1 MDELKDSNMSVSD
14 DPQKQAFRISVYF
27 KGMGMGAADVVP
39 GVSGG
44 TVAFITGIYEELINS
59 LTAFNVGALKLLFAG
74 KIKALWQHVNASFL
88 LVLFGGILTSI
99 FSLTKFI
106 SWALINHPLLVWS
119 YFFGLIFASVITM
132 GRDINFKRW
141 LNALVFV
148 LAAWLAFEITRVSGV
163 QASPSTLFFFF
174 AGAIAICAMILPGI
188 SGSFILLLLGMYQ
201 PVIDAVHNF
210 NGLVLITFAAG
221 CAVGL
226 LSFTHLLSWLLRRF
240 HAATLAALT
249 GFMLGS
255 LNKVWP
261 WKTSVDSVALGGVLE
276 SNVWPS
282 QYQLVTQADPQLA
295 GVLLMAGLGLLTVF
309 LINLS
314 NNAKTAD

>member
-1 MDELKDSNMSVSD
+1 MAGTEPVAESELEQNYKSN
-14 DPQKQAFRISVYF
+14 RIGLFF
-27 KGMGMGAADVVP
+27 KGMAMGAADVVP

-59 LTAFNVGALKLLFAG
+59 LTAFNLKAVKLLLSG
-74 KIKALWQHVNASFL
+74 NIKAVWQHVNATFL

-106 SWALINHPLLVWS
+106 SWALNTHPKLVWG
-119 YFFGLIFASVITM
+119 YFFGLIAASVVLI
-132 GRDINFKRW
+132 GRQIKFSQW
-141 LNALVFV
+141 SNAAVFV
-148 LAAWLAFEITRVSGV
+148 LAAWLAFELTRLSSV
-163 QASPSTLFFFF
+163 ATTPSQLFFFV

-210 NGLVLITFAAG
+210 NGLILGTFALG
-221 CAVGL
+221 CATGL
-226 LSFTHLLSWLLRRF
+226 LSFTHLLSWLLRHF

-261 WKTSVDSVALGGVLE
+261 WKASLE
-276 SNVWPS
+276 DTIDSNVWPS
-282 QYQLVTQADPQLA
+282 QYQLLTHSDPQIG
-295 GVLLMAGLGLLTVF
+295 GVLLALCLGLLTIFV
-309 LINLS
+309 IDRAS
-314 NNAKTAD
+314 YGKPSD

>member
-1 MDELKDSNMSVSD
+1 MDEQSSMKNK
-14 DPQKQAFRISVYF
+14 PFRISVYF

-59 LTAFNVGALKLLFAG
+59 LTAFNLGALKLLFSG
-74 KIKALWQHVNASFL
+74 KIKALWQHVNATFL
-88 LVLFGGILTSI
+88 LILFGGILTSI
-99 FSLTKFI
+99 FSLSKFI
-106 SWALINHPLLVWS
+106 SWALLNHPVLVWS
-119 YFFGLIFASVITM
+119 YFFGLILASVIAM
-132 GRDINFKRW
+132 GREINFKRW
-141 LNALVFV
+141 VNALMFV

-163 QASPSTLFFFF
+163 QASPSIMVFFF

-221 CAVGL
+221 CAAGL

-261 WKTSVDSVALGGVLE
+261 WKVPLENAVLDGVLE
-276 SNVWPS
+276 SNVWPAH
-282 QYQLVTQADPQLA
+282 YQAITQADPQLV
-295 GVLLMAGLGLLTVF
+295 GVLLMAALGLLTVF
-309 LINLS
+309 LISLS
-314 NNAKTAD
+314 NNAKTAG

>member
-1 MDELKDSNMSVSD
+1 MDKVKRADMDATNKTNK
-14 DPQKQAFRISVYF
+14 PFRISVFF

-59 LTAFNVGALKLLFAG
+59 LTSFNLGALRLLFSG
-74 KIKALWQHVNASFL
+74 KIKALWQHVNATFL
-88 LVLFGGILTSI
+88 LILFGGILTSI

-106 SWALINHPLLVWS
+106 SWALVNHPLLVWS
-119 YFFGLIFASVITM
+119 YFFGLILASVIAM
-132 GRDINFKRW
+132 GRQINFKRW
-141 LNALVFV
+141 VNALMFV

-163 QASPSTLFFFF
+163 QTEPATLFFFF

-188 SGSFILLLLGMYQ
+188 SGSFILLLMGMYQ

-210 NGLVLITFAAG
+210 DGLVLGTFAAG
-221 CAVGL
+221 CAAGL
-226 LSFTHLLSWLLRRF
+226 LSFTHLLSWLLKHF

-261 WKTSVDSVALGGVLE
+261 WKVQFQETVD

-282 QYQLVTQADPQLA
+282 QYQTITQADPQLFGA
-295 GVLLMAGLGLLTVF
+295 LLMLAFGLLTVF
-309 LINLS
+309 LINLT
-314 NNAKTAD
+314 NNAKSAG

>member
-1 MDELKDSNMSVSD
+1 MATTEPVVERAMEQNK
-14 DPQKQAFRISVYF
+14 KQNRVGLFF

-59 LTAFNVGALKLLFAG
+59 LTSFNLQAVKLLLSG
-74 KIKALWQHVNASFL
+74 NLKAVWQHVNATFL

-106 SWALINHPLLVWS
+106 SWALSNHPKLVWA
-119 YFFGLIFASVITM
+119 YFFGLILASVVAIGRQIT
-132 GRDINFKRW
+132 FSRW
-141 LNALVFV
+141 SNALMFTI
-148 LAAWLAFEITRVSGV
+148 AAWVAFEITRLTTV
-163 QASPSTLFFFF
+163 QTSPTQIFFFF
-174 AGAIAICAMILPGI
+174 SGAIAICAMILPGI

-210 NGLVLITFAAG
+210 NGLVLGTFALG
-221 CAVGL
+221 CVTGL
-226 LSFTHLLSWLLRRF
+226 LTFTHLLSWLLRRF

-249 GFMLGS
+249 GFMMGS

-261 WKTSVDSVALGGVLE
+261 WKVQLQGAAD
-276 SNVWPS
+276 SNVLPS
-282 QYQLVTQADPQLA
+282 QYPNPR
-295 GVLLMAGLGLLTVF
+295 LL
-309 LINLS
+309 
-314 NNAKTAD
+314 K

>member
-1 MDELKDSNMSVSD
+1 MDEVKLTDMDAADKMNK
-14 DPQKQAFRISVYF
+14 PLRISVFF

-59 LTAFNVGALKLLFAG
+59 LTSFNLGALRLLFNG
-74 KIKALWQHVNASFL
+74 QIKALWQHVNATFL
-88 LVLFGGILTSI
+88 LILFGGILTSI
-99 FSLTKFI
+99 FSFTKFI

-119 YFFGLIFASVITM
+119 YFFGLILASVIAM
-132 GRDINFKRW
+132 GCQINFKHW
-141 LNALVFV
+141 VNALMFV

-163 QASPSTLFFFF
+163 QTEPTTLFFFF

-188 SGSFILLLLGMYQ
+188 SGSFILLLMGMYQ
-201 PVIDAVHNF
+201 PVIDAVHDF
-210 NGLVLITFAAG
+210 NGLVLGSFAVG
-221 CAVGL
+221 CAAGL
-226 LSFTHLLSWLLRRF
+226 LSFTHLLSWLLKHF

-261 WKTSVDSVALGGVLE
+261 WKVQLHEAGN
-276 SNVWPS
+276 SNVWPA
-282 QYQLVTQADPQLA
+282 QYQAMTQADPQLA
-295 GVLLMAGLGLLTVF
+295 GVLLMLVLGLLTVF
-309 LINLS
+309 LINLT
-314 NNAKTAD
+314 NNAKSTG

>member
-1 MDELKDSNMSVSD
+1 MASTESVVERDMGQSK
-14 DPQKQAFRISVYF
+14 KQNRIGLFF

-59 LTAFNVGALKLLFAG
+59 LTSFNVQAVKLLLSG
-74 KIKALWQHVNASFL
+74 NIKALWQYVNATFL
-88 LVLFGGILTSI
+88 LVLFSGILTSI
-99 FSLTKFI
+99 FSLSKFI
-106 SWALINHPLLVWS
+106 SWTLNNHPKLVWA
-119 YFFGLIFASVITM
+119 YFFGLILASVVLI
-132 GRDINFKRW
+132 GRQIKFSQWSNV
-141 LNALVFV
+141 LMFV
-148 LAAWLAFEITRVSGV
+148 LAAWLAFELTLLSGV
-163 QASPSTLFFFF
+163 ATTPSLLFFFV

-201 PVIDAVHNF
+201 PVIEAVHNF
-210 NGLVLITFAAG
+210 NGLILATFALG
-221 CAVGL
+221 CGSGL

-261 WKTSVDSVALGGVLE
+261 WKVQLEEAIE

-282 QYQLVTQADPQLA
+282 QYHALTHSDPQLA
-295 GVLLMAGLGLLTVF
+295 GVALALCLGLLTIFV
-309 LINLS
+309 IDRAS
-314 NNAKTAD
+314 YGKPSD

>member
-1 MDELKDSNMSVSD
+1 MDEVKSADMDATNKMSK
-14 DPQKQAFRISVYF
+14 PFRISVFF

-59 LTAFNVGALKLLFAG
+59 LTSFNLGALRLLFSG
-74 KIKALWQHVNASFL
+74 RIKALWQHVNATFL
-88 LVLFGGILTSI
+88 LILFGGILTSI

-119 YFFGLIFASVITM
+119 YFFGLILASVIAM
-132 GRDINFKRW
+132 GRQINFKRW
-141 LNALVFV
+141 VNALMFV

-163 QASPSTLFFFF
+163 QTEPTTLFFFF

-188 SGSFILLLLGMYQ
+188 SGSFILLLMGMYQ

-210 NGLVLITFAAG
+210 DGLVLGTFAVG
-221 CAVGL
+221 CAAGL
-226 LSFTHLLSWLLRRF
+226 FSFTHLLAWLLKHF

-261 WKTSVDSVALGGVLE
+261 WKVQLQEAVDS
-276 SNVWPS
+276 NVGPA
-282 QYQLVTQADPQLA
+282 QYQAMTQADPQFLGA
-295 GVLLMAGLGLLTVF
+295 LLMLALGLLTVF
-309 LINLS
+309 LINLT
-314 NNAKTAD
+314 NNAKSAG